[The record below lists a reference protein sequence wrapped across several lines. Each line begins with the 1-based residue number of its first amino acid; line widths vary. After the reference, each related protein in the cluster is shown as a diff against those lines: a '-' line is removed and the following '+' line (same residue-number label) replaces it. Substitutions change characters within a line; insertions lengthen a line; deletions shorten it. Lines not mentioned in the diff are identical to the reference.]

1 MKGIILAG
9 GSGTRLYPLTMVTS
23 KQLLPIYDKPMI
35 YYPLSVL
42 MNAGIKDIL
51 VISTPQD
58 LPRFELLLGNGHQFG
73 ISLSYKAQ
81 PSPDGL
87 AQAFVIGEEFI
98 GDDCVAMV
106 LGDNIF
112 AGHGLKKRL
121 KAAVENAREPC
132 GRDDIRTDS
141 GAASAQKDRMS
152 GRNCL
157 SKRMDWKR

>member
-1 MKGIILAG
+1 
-9 GSGTRLYPLTMVTS
+9 MVTS
-23 KQLLPIYDKPMI
+23 KQLLPIYDNPMI
-35 YYPLSVL
+35 YYLLSVL

>member
-1 MKGIILAG
+1 MESRIPLSSKFNTIGKPTAGKGKNERNH
-9 GSGTRLYPLTMVTS
+9 TRRGIGDQVISAHDGDIQAAAAHLRQPHD
-23 KQLLPIYDKPMI
+23 LLP
-35 YYPLSVL
+35 SV
-42 MNAGIKDIL
+42 
-51 VISTPQD
+51 STY
-58 LPRFELLLGNGHQFG
+58 LLLGNGHQFG

-121 KAAVENAREPC
+121 KAAVENA
-132 GRDDIRTDS
+132 
-141 GAASAQKDRMS
+141 
-152 GRNCL
+152 
-157 SKRMDWKR
+157 

>member
-1 MKGIILAG
+1 
-9 GSGTRLYPLTMVTS
+9 
-23 KQLLPIYDKPMI
+23 MI
-35 YYPLSVL
+35 YYLLSVL

-58 LPRFELLLGNGHQFG
+58 LPRFELLLRDGHQFG
-73 ISLSYKAQ
+73 VDLSYKAQ

-121 KAAVENAREPC
+121 KAAVENA
-132 GRDDIRTDS
+132 
-141 GAASAQKDRMS
+141 
-152 GRNCL
+152 
-157 SKRMDWKR
+157 